1 MTENKIEEEP
11 VEILHLSKE
20 VMQQGVLYLREFAY
34 SSDNYV
40 FTKVSRMLENE
51 EECGWESRGWERI
64 NGPDGNPLCWKSEEA
79 LKILADTAKRK
90 GWEVEKHPAYFSDM
104 SEYIKS
110 VKF

>member
-1 MTENKIEEEP
+1 MTNRNEES
-11 VEILHLSKE
+11 VEILHLAKE
-20 VMQQGVLYLREFAY
+20 VMQQGVLYLREFTY
-34 SSDNYV
+34 TSDSLV

-51 EECGWESRGWERI
+51 DECGWESRGWERI

-79 LKILADTAKRK
+79 LKMLADTAKKK